1 MMSKGMIGVS
11 ISISKSSGLISVCI
25 ICAGLLL
32 LGCRTAE
39 MGHGSEEPASSAS
52 GRNTSDSSVDQGFKS
67 PVVRVKV
74 EILQA
79 IPVLLD
85 QNGVMTKVPK
95 ILLDTLSRPRIDGV
109 TKVQC
114 AVPFDPDQIVAQLQ
128 CAAPIT
134 QTSPVRAHAFDQ
146 ICGIETEQLKA
157 PSNGLPQIAGCAS
170 NSATLQIY
178 TLDAGLRVE

>member
-1 MMSKGMIGVS
+1 MNGCWNWLSKQLLVIGVC
-11 ISISKSSGLISVCI
+11 SVVTW
-25 ICAGLLL
+25 
-32 LGCRTAE
+32 GCRTAE
-39 MGHGSEEPASSAS
+39 MGRGSEEPASSAT
-52 GRNTSDSSVDQGFKS
+52 GRETSHSSIDQGVRT
-67 PVVRVKV
+67 PLPRVKV

-79 IPVLLD
+79 IPVSLD
-85 QNGVMTKVPK
+85 QNGVMTKTPK

-128 CAAPIT
+128 CASPIT

-157 PSNGLPQIAGCAS
+157 PSNGRPQIAGCAS
-170 NSATLQIY
+170 DSATLQIY
-178 TLDAGLRVE
+178 TLDSGLRVE